1 MAKDTRNFTGGKMNK
16 ELDERL
22 VPDGQYIDALNIR
35 VGSTEND
42 DMGVAE
48 NSLGNIPLTNIEVQE
63 TSLSSSALFQ
73 SSKVSISTTLQ
84 FGIAMPIPSECI
96 FLCACQALALPQ

>member
-1 MAKDTRNFTGGKMNK
+1 MAKDTRNFTAGKMNK

-48 NSLGNIPLTNIEVQE
+48 NSLGNIPLTNIEEIGRAHV
-63 TSLSSSALFQ
+63 
-73 SSKVSISTTLQ
+73 
-84 FGIAMPIPSECI
+84 
-96 FLCACQALALPQ
+96 